1 MDPESKKLDQ
11 IESVTLS
18 HYDNSADSFWEGT
31 KEHDVGQNYAA
42 FLSGFPQGKKLDI
55 LDFGCGPGRD
65 LRYFQSL
72 GHRPVGLEGSAVF
85 CAMARRLTGCEV
97 LNQKFLSM
105 SLSAQAFDGVFAN
118 ASLFHVPGRELPRVL
133 SELHSALRP
142 HGILFA
148 SNPRGDHEGWS
159 GQRYGHY
166 MEFDTSKR
174 YFEAAGF
181 EVIHHYYRPQG
192 KPFHQQPW
200 LAIVSRAV

>member
-1 MDPESKKLDQ
+1 MNPEAKKLDQ

-85 CAMARRLTGCEV
+85 CAMARRFTGCEGAV
-97 LNQKFLSM
+97 MTIGARTYHLSM
-105 SLSAQAFDGVFAN
+105 V
-118 ASLFHVPGRELPRVL
+118 
-133 SELHSALRP
+133 
-142 HGILFA
+142 
-148 SNPRGDHEGWS
+148 
-159 GQRYGHY
+159 QR
-166 MEFDTSKR
+166 
-174 YFEAAGF
+174 
-181 EVIHHYYRPQG
+181 
-192 KPFHQQPW
+192 
-200 LAIVSRAV
+200 